1 MCQVSKAACL
11 AQSMVSQ
18 GFQLDADT
26 LVGLVT
32 ACGHAG
38 VWEPAQTLCAVA
50 HSMQVR
56 RLGVGGAACASG
68 RPHAHQCLVFA
79 CSAEGTIIVVY

>member
-1 MCQVSKAACL
+1 
-11 AQSMVSQ
+11 MVSQ

-56 RLGVGGAACASG
+56 SVGGGWGGVAGCVSSAAHLPTSAWRLGALMV
-68 RPHAHQCLVFA
+68 
-79 CSAEGTIIVVY
+79 

>member
-1 MCQVSKAACL
+1 
-11 AQSMVSQ
+11 MVSQ

-56 RLGVGGAACASG
+56 SVDGWGGVGRGAAYAL
-68 RPHAHQCLVFA
+68 PAHLPT
-79 CSAEGTIIVVY
+79 SAWGVGALMV